1 MNNSK
6 ALFNY
11 IKTSFLTG
19 PKQNTVDDFWKMIWQ
34 EDVDSIVMLT
44 NLKEGDKVI
53 FTSLL
58 TYTLLQLVMRTR
70 YLNILVSQLKLK

>member
-44 NLKEGDKVI
+44 NLKEGDKV
-53 FTSLL
+53 L
-58 TYTLLQLVMRTR
+58 
-70 YLNILVSQLKLK
+70 YLRLSNYEG